1 MKGVASGFLWGVR
14 GSVNLVTHWVSECSH
29 TVLNL
34 VTCMQTHGRKR
45 VRRGGGPS
53 MWVEGSL
60 KCSCAC
66 MGVPDGRGPCVGEV
80 GTDSGG
86 SRWSRP
92 FWIVY
97 F

>member
-1 MKGVASGFLWGVR
+1 MQ
-14 GSVNLVTHWVSECSH
+14 SH
-29 TVLNL
+29 CLELGDLHENPW
-34 VTCMQTHGRKR
+34 KKKSAE
-45 VRRGGGPS
+45 GGPS